1 MLRDK
6 QIAFSFFSPADGSPL
21 REHIKFFAKALRA
34 ACGQSPETIFHFG
47 GGIRGGK
54 TYTTLFTIYTIAR
67 MFPGS
72 KVYIVRESVP
82 SLERTVK
89 PSFFKLINNCY
100 KEYNQNKNYVKLHN
114 GSVFYFLAEQIDK
127 DKDLDRFKGLEA
139 NIFFLEQIEELSPK
153 TYEKAKERVG
163 THIFEGAPMPLI
175 FTTFNPTHVKWV
187 RDTIYNPWK
196 EGNIPEYMHISMVT
210 AAQNPF
216 IPSQQWKTWA
226 TMDDLMY
233 KQYVLGDWDLV
244 LSQKAFMHAFDVN
257 KHVGVVEWDE
267 NDTVYLSF
275 DFNVEPL
282 VCIAAHLGE
291 NYLHI
296 FKEFRGNKGLEE
308 LLARIV
314 GFFGISTHFLVTG
327 DASGHARN
335 ALLRKDETAY
345 TMIQKMLDITRHQIR
360 TPAKNLYLR
369 DSRALCNTV
378 IKNIDFKIDKNCKY
392 TIEDLLTV
400 EVNYKGE
407 IERDIAIN
415 KKQDPEKSHL
425 LDTVRYLIHTYFFN
439 KYQYFI
445 PTFNAFQENE
455 HNNSWL
461 DKNNELPTAAA
472 TGLF

>member
-1 MLRDK
+1 
-6 QIAFSFFSPADGSPL
+6 
-21 REHIKFFAKALRA
+21 
-34 ACGQSPETIFHFG
+34 
-47 GGIRGGK
+47 
-54 TYTTLFTIYTIAR
+54 
-67 MFPGS
+67 
-72 KVYIVRESVP
+72 
-82 SLERTVK
+82 
-89 PSFFKLINNCY
+89 
-100 KEYNQNKNYVKLHN
+100 
-114 GSVFYFLAEQIDK
+114 
-127 DKDLDRFKGLEA
+127 
-139 NIFFLEQIEELSPK
+139 
-153 TYEKAKERVG
+153 
-163 THIFEGAPMPLI
+163 
-175 FTTFNPTHVKWV
+175 
-187 RDTIYNPWK
+187 
-196 EGNIPEYMHISMVT
+196 MVT

-216 IPSQQWKTWA
+216 IPQQQWKTWA

-244 LSQKAFMHAFDVN
+244 LSQKAFMHAFDAS

-378 IKNIDFKIDKNCKY
+378 IKNIDFKIDRNCKY

-415 KKQDPEKSHL
+415 KRQDPEKSHL

-445 PTFNAFQENE
+445 PTFNTFQENE
-455 HNNSWL
+455 HNDSGL
-461 DKNNELPTAAA
+461 GKDNELPTASA